1 MDGSVKIGRKMAFE
15 QEAYTG
21 RMSEQRA
28 EVVGAVRSFL
38 DSLMELLKENLVE
51 ISIFGSTVRDE
62 ARPSSDVDVLVIVR
76 GSSRDV
82 LKVLNYI
89 YSSFGDEWI
98 QLAAEGHVVELTVM
112 GEDEWKVML
121 KEGFSFPMNVE
132 REKFTVFRRD

>member
-1 MDGSVKIGRKMAFE
+1 
-15 QEAYTG
+15 
-21 RMSEQRA
+21 MSEQRA

-51 ISIFGSTVRDE
+51 ISIFGSTVRGE
-62 ARPSSDVDVLVIVR
+62 ARPGSDVDVLVIV
-76 GSSRDV
+76 GGGGEEV
-82 LKVLNYI
+82 LKVLDYI

-98 QLAAEGHVVELTVM
+98 RLAAEGHVVELTVM

-121 KEGFSFPMNVE
+121 REGFSFPMNVE